1 MNRATKILAL
11 TILLSMLI
19 FSMGIAEAQVKKPKV
34 VVWLK
39 GATGTVRQY
48 EAARNDLTQYEWVN
62 VTGTLTSK
70 DLEGAFALIVI
81 LVDSSQ
87 KITSDEINVIKNW
100 LATGRKLLWVAGDS
114 DYGTDMYRQ
123 DTVNNLLKSVGS
135 VLRVDLAECID
146 KTMNAGADYRVLG
159 LSDKCDDE
167 VKFLV
172 AGVTRAL
179 FHGPAAIVAEVD
191 GKYVALNKE
200 KVPNVYRIMWTS
212 VNGTISEFNEPPSK
226 VYQMGVYDRY
236 VLMALEVDTAKK
248 NVIILSGDAP
258 FDHYEGM
265 YKPELGNPTR
275 YGVQYPQQG
284 ATLLANI
291 LSWTCDM
298 DKFFTYLSMPGQIS
312 SLNKQ
317 VSDLSKQVSD
327 LQGQVAY
334 LNSMMPV
341 YAIIALI
348 VGLVIGF
355 AIPKY
360 ILKK

>member
-1 MNRATKILAL
+1 
-11 TILLSMLI
+11 MLI
-19 FSMGIAEAQVKKPKV
+19 FSMVVVEAQVKKPKV

-39 GATGTVRQY
+39 GATGTVIQY
-48 EAARNDLTQYEWVN
+48 DAAKNDLIQYEWVN
-62 VTGTLTSK
+62 VTGTLTSSH
-70 DLEGAFALIVI
+70 LEGAFALIVI
-81 LVDSSQ
+81 LVDSMQ
-87 KITSDEINVIKNW
+87 KITTDEINVIKSW
-100 LATGRKLLWVAGDS
+100 LAQGKKLLWVAGDS
-114 DYGTDMYRQ
+114 DYGTDVYRQ
-123 DTVNNLLKSVGS
+123 DTVNDLLKSIGS

-159 LSDKCDDE
+159 LSDKCDEE

-179 FHGPAAIVAEVD
+179 FHGPAAIVAEVG

-212 VNGTISEFNEPPSK
+212 ANGTIAEFNEPPSK

-236 VLMALEVDTAKK
+236 VLMALEVDPAKK
-248 NVIILSGDAP
+248 NVIVLSGDAP
-258 FDHYEGM
+258 FDHYDGM
-265 YKPELGNPTR
+265 YKPELRHLTR
-275 YGVQYPQQG
+275 YGIQYPQQG

-298 DKFFTYLSMPGQIS
+298 DKFFEYLAMPGQIS

-317 VSDLSKQVSD
+317 VSDLNKKVSE
-327 LQGQVAY
+327 LQGQIAY

-341 YAIIALI
+341 YSIIALI